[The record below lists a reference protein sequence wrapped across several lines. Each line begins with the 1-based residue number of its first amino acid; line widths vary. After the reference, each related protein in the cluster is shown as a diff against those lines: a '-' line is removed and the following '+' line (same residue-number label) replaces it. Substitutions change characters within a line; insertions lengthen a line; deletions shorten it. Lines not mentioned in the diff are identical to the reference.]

1 MTETIE
7 TASIR
12 RTCHFCL
19 KKVMRWSFL
28 LWKKAQLRSY
38 RPGGVPLGGGPLG
51 GAFRGSPLAQ
61 DEEDIDAISTLSAGT
76 RFNFGALYEICFFFS
91 MTIAWHCHLSLFHII
106 SVWHKVVLAFRF
118 WGKTLWTGLDVAD
131 VFVQRISCILRV
143 YFPYSVWK
151 LFLYWT
157 VWTAEIWTPF
167 VKVQLAKLERDVA
180 VALPWRC

>member
-76 RFNFGALYEICFFFS
+76 RFNFGALYEICFFF
-91 MTIAWHCHLSLFHII
+91 
-106 SVWHKVVLAFRF
+106 
-118 WGKTLWTGLDVAD
+118 
-131 VFVQRISCILRV
+131 QRPLHDIVIC
-143 YFPYSVWK
+143 
-151 LFLYWT
+151 
-157 VWTAEIWTPF
+157 
-167 VKVQLAKLERDVA
+167 
-180 VALPWRC
+180 RCFI